1 MLVSEEKETL
11 YSLNPDILIKMEKT
25 DKMIPM
31 MQKLNPPKYGN
42 GVRPIERLCAG
53 QTLLCSSLGITVKEC
68 DQQQFDPNRFYIE
81 DIGSSPTQ
89 IIQTSRLGIPIK
101 RDDHLLYQFIDSKFS
116 NFYTGN
122 PLTKSNY
129 LEEKYYRLMRY
140 LK

>member
-1 MLVSEEKETL
+1 
-11 YSLNPDILIKMEKT
+11 MEKT

-53 QTLLCSSLGITVKEC
+53 QTLLCRSLGITVKEW

-81 DIGSSPTQ
+81 DIGSTPTQ

-101 RDDHLLYQFIDSKFS
+101 RDDHLLYRFIDSKFS
-116 NFYTGN
+116 KFCTSN

-129 LEEKYYRLMRY
+129 LEEKYYRLIRY